1 MCAMKKMN
9 TTKKQSWND
18 IAGDSVAEKMQTLG
32 IIVGRKADVRKLA
45 EIADAFGIEAVV
57 YFEKDLAETS
67 TYETDLK
74 DFSGD
79 DEFNRPFILANSFIK
94 FGSENDPSFM
104 SRLKEFPLMISIIEV
119 SERRDGSSVIPYIK
133 GLMPFLDEFD
143 VDAEP
148 EGTYIK

>member
-148 EGTYIK
+148 EGTFIK

>member
-45 EIADAFGIEAVV
+45 EIADAFGIEAIV

>member
-1 MCAMKKMN
+1 MKKMN
-9 TTKKQSWND
+9 KTKKQSWND
-18 IAGDSVAEKMQTLG
+18 IVGNSVAEKMQTLG
-32 IIVGRKADVRKLA
+32 IIVGRKADVRKLG

-67 TYETDLK
+67 TYETDLN

-133 GLMPFLDEFD
+133 GMMPFLDEFD

-148 EGTYIK
+148 EGTFIK

>member
-1 MCAMKKMN
+1 MKKMN
-9 TTKKQSWND
+9 TTKKQSWNN
-18 IAGDSVAEKMQTLG
+18 IVGNSVAEKMQTLG
-32 IIVGRKADVRKLA
+32 IIVGRKADVRKLG

>member
-9 TTKKQSWND
+9 TTKKQSWNN
-18 IAGDSVAEKMQTLG
+18 IVGNSVAEKMQTLG
-32 IIVGRKADVRKLA
+32 IIVGRKADVRKLG

-148 EGTYIK
+148 EGTFIK

>member
-32 IIVGRKADVRKLA
+32 IIVGRKADVRKLG

>member
-32 IIVGRKADVRKLA
+32 IIVGRKADVRKLG

-148 EGTYIK
+148 EGTFIK

>member
-67 TYETDLK
+67 TYETDLN

-148 EGTYIK
+148 EGTFIK

>member
-9 TTKKQSWND
+9 KTKKQSWND
-18 IAGDSVAEKMQTLG
+18 IVGNSVAEKMQTLG
-32 IIVGRKADVRKLA
+32 IIVGRKADVRKLG

-67 TYETDLK
+67 TYETDLN

-133 GLMPFLDEFD
+133 GMMPFLDEFD

-148 EGTYIK
+148 EGTFIK

>member
-1 MCAMKKMN
+1 
-9 TTKKQSWND
+9 
-18 IAGDSVAEKMQTLG
+18 MQTLG
-32 IIVGRKADVRKLA
+32 IIVGRKADVRKLG

-148 EGTYIK
+148 EGTFIK